1 MRAQTMVIGLLQAA
15 LLMACERPKTIS
27 EEIGKSGNAAYD
39 KADNPVA
46 LGAVGQRTTSPKEVS
61 AGSPPADQWFR
72 PTAFD
77 PASRLIIRT
86 GQASIEVD
94 SLESSMA
101 ELRRIVQR
109 VGGFVA
115 DASVQSG
122 RNQVRS
128 ATLELKV
135 PAGAFRRADRRA
147 PAARSA
153 AVRQRR
159 RGGCER
165 GVCGPDRAG
174 RQRAAGWRKG

>member
-27 EEIGKSGNAAYD
+27 EETGKSGNAAYD

-46 LGAVGQRTTSPKEVS
+46 LGGVGQRTASPKEVS
-61 AGSPPADQWFR
+61 AGAPPADQWFR

-109 VGGFVA
+109 VGGFRG
-115 DASVQSG
+115 G
-122 RNQVRS
+122 RFGAERPKPGPLGN
-128 ATLELKV
+128 
-135 PAGAFRRADRRA
+135 AGAEGAGRAFRRAD
-147 PAARSA
+147 
-153 AVRQRR
+153 
-159 RGGCER
+159 
-165 GVCGPDRAG
+165 
-174 RQRAAGWRKG
+174 